1 MSPDRPRRFATV
13 RCMSDEFDG
22 IAPFDSAVPEGD
34 PVPTG
39 DDTASPRRG
48 LEGRGKRLVW
58 EFVLGVAVM
67 GLVTLLLVVFFG

>member
-1 MSPDRPRRFATV
+1 
-13 RCMSDEFDG
+13 MSDEFDG
-22 IAPFDSAVPEGD
+22 IAPFDSAVPEAD

-39 DDTASPRRG
+39 DDTVSPRRG

>member
-1 MSPDRPRRFATV
+1 
-13 RCMSDEFDG
+13 MSDEFDG
-22 IAPFDSAVPEGD
+22 IAPFDSAVPEAD

-39 DDTASPRRG
+39 DDTVSPRRG
-48 LEGRGKRLVW
+48 REGRGKRLVW